1 MFVMKHHIKVLDKFK
16 NKIENNE
23 INFEDSSCLSNLIQ
37 DVCVIRYH
45 IEKTIDLYNNIIS
58 ILTLLG
64 ATGLGV
70 FIRDI
75 YVSDSFFIEEHDR
88 YLLFPFSVYILTQGI
103 LVYYMYTYSSKR
115 EDVLKYIKS
124 VNFVNKFLIKTPA
137 YKILRRSNNNVSL
150 LNFNSIE
157 ETSTALDWMILGQ
170 MLSEKWLDFT
180 ILGISSSDGGLIK
193 RSITLGGTLLFL
205 LNILQNN
212 N

>member
-1 MFVMKHHIKVLDKFK
+1 MIKFIIPAIVIFLIVLFWDKINERIYKKF
-16 NKIENNE
+16 NIKINY
-23 INFEDSSCLSNLIQ
+23 I
-37 DVCVIRYH
+37 VA
-45 IEKTIDLYNNIIS
+45 IIS